1 MTSAPMVLDSMLI
14 DGSWINAGD
23 RQVLYIIDPA
33 TEYRIGSVP
42 MATGADLDRAL
53 RAAEGAWLTWRDTD
67 AWARSAVLRTAAAL
81 IRERSELI
89 AEPLTSETGKLLA
102 EARAEVLAA
111 ADQFDWY
118 ADEARRI
125 YGRTVDGHSRDTR
138 LLVLRQPVG
147 PVAAFTAWNFPA
159 LLPARKIAP
168 ALAAGCSVIIK
179 PAEESPMT
187 MLAVAGCL
195 VDAGLP
201 AGVLNV
207 VTGDPSTISR
217 HLLAST
223 VIRKVSLTGSVP
235 VGRILLHL
243 AADRILPVSMELGG
257 HAPVLVFADADL
269 DRVVD
274 LCVAAKFRNCG
285 QVCISPTRFFV
296 QDAIA
301 GDFLSAFAARVATLR
316 VGDPRLSETDVGP
329 LANARR
335 RDTVEGLVSQ
345 AVSMGATI
353 LTGGHRCDPTGTGR
367 GFFFAPTVLG
377 GVDDSMAI
385 MCEEPFGPVAPVT
398 TFSDLA
404 DGIAKANSTP
414 YGLAGYVFTNDLPTA
429 FAASEGLELGMVGVN
444 HFAIATAE
452 APFGGMK
459 ESGYG
464 REGGSEGIDSYTVTK
479 YLNLRLGS

>member
-1 MTSAPMVLDSMLI
+1 MVLDSMLI
-14 DGSWINAGD
+14 DGSWIGAGD
-23 RQVLYIIDPA
+23 RQVLDIIDPA
-33 TEYRIGSVP
+33 TEQRIGSVP
-42 MATGADLDRAL
+42 VATGADLDRAL
-53 RAAEGAWLTWRDTD
+53 QAAERAWLTWRDTD
-67 AWARSAVLRTAAAL
+67 SWARSALLRTAAAL
-81 IRERSELI
+81 IRERAALI
-89 AEPLTSETGKLLA
+89 AEPLTSETGKPLA
-102 EARAEVLAA
+102 EARAEVLAT

-125 YGRTVDGHSRDTR
+125 YGRTVDGHSRDNR

-168 ALAAGCSVIIK
+168 ALAAGCSVILK
-179 PAEESPMT
+179 PAEEAPMT

-207 VTGDPSTISR
+207 VTGDASTISR
-217 HLLAST
+217 HLLASP

-235 VGRILLHL
+235 VGRALLHL
-243 AADRILPVSMELGG
+243 AADRILPMSMELGG

-301 GDFLSAFAARVATLR
+301 GEFLAALAERVAVLR
-316 VGDPRLSETDVGP
+316 VGDPRSADTDVGP

-335 RDTVEGLVSQ
+335 RDAVEGLVSQ
-345 AVSMGATI
+345 AVSRGATI
-353 LTGGHRCDPTGTGR
+353 AAGGHRCDPTGTGR
-367 GFFFAPTVLG
+367 GFYFAPTVLG

-385 MCEEPFGPVAPVT
+385 MREEPFGPVAPVA

-404 DGIAKANSTP
+404 DGLAKANATP
-414 YGLAGYVFTNDLPTA
+414 YGLAGYVFSNHLPTV
-429 FAASEGLELGMVGVN
+429 FAASEGLEVGMVGVN

-452 APFGGMK
+452 APFGGVK